1 MSRFQGHLEGLSD
14 QVHVVSEQEGGI
26 KLSLG
31 FWLETETKGGRGE
44 CRKESK
50 MVNLK
55 EKVMNLVLHTGL
67 EFLGGDAHRAV
78 GYMRGWGL
86 YGVIFIS

>member
-14 QVHVVSEQEGGI
+14 QVHIVGEQEGGI

-31 FWLETETKGGRGE
+31 FWLEQKGGRGE
-44 CRKESK
+44 CRKERE

-67 EFLGGDAHRAV
+67 EFLHGDAH
-78 GYMRGWGL
+78 
-86 YGVIFIS
+86 